1 VVSVP
6 LCEVEVGVASTTGDP
21 RREAKTEDVDI
32 IHSSVKGTEENIGA
46 IRL

>member
-21 RREAKTEDVDI
+21 KDSMKTEDVDI
-32 IHSSVKGTEENIGA
+32 IH
-46 IRL
+46 